1 MNRSIRAIRP
11 RAHRVRLALL
21 GGLLATTL
29 TGVLAGPVRAD
40 GYEHGPG
47 RRAWQD
53 HGREHGRGPPPRY
66 EGPRYQ
72 GYYREPDVYY
82 QRAASGRVPAARPL
96 AELQLPIVPLRV
108 SGARRLSEG
117 S

>member
-11 RAHRVRLALL
+11 RARRVRLVLL

-29 TGVLAGPVRAD
+29 TGVLAGPVQAD

-82 QRAASGRVPAARPL
+82 SAPPVVVYQPYGPSLNFSFPL
-96 AELQLPIVPLRV
+96 FR
-108 SGARRLSEG
+108 
-117 S
+117 

>member
-82 QRAASGRVPAARPL
+82 SAPPVVVYQPPGPSLNFSFPL
-96 AELQLPIVPLRV
+96 FR
-108 SGARRLSEG
+108 
-117 S
+117 